1 MKSEKQQPEN
11 WEKNQYKTAG
21 ADVSDAGSGADDH
34 CCTGIFDDSDLRRKE
49 EDDMLKKF
57 TESMRERVQMF
68 VAEMQAETGLSVVE
82 MILILVVIIALV
94 LIFKT
99 QLTTLVND
107 IFEKITSESAGI

>member
-1 MKSEKQQPEN
+1 
-11 WEKNQYKTAG
+11 
-21 ADVSDAGSGADDH
+21 
-34 CCTGIFDDSDLRRKE
+34 
-49 EDDMLKKF
+49 MLKKF

-68 VAEMQAETGLSVVE
+68 VAEMQVETGLSVVE

>member
-1 MKSEKQQPEN
+1 M
-11 WEKNQYKTAG
+11 
-21 ADVSDAGSGADDH
+21 
-34 CCTGIFDDSDLRRKE
+34 LRKY
-49 EDDMLKKF
+49 
-57 TESMRERVQMF
+57 TESMREREQMF